1 MNHDQTTLAQAFHQL
16 HAGAEPLMLP
26 NAWDVASARV
36 IENAGAKAVATSSAA
51 MAWALGY
58 PDGEQ
63 MPLDELLGA
72 CRRIAEAIS
81 VPLSVDIERGYGVD
95 AEETGG
101 LVGALLQLGVVGIN
115 IEDGKDPAT
124 GQLADSRLL
133 VQRIACIRAVAEH
146 RGVGLFINAR
156 TDTYLAKELSG
167 EARFEET
174 LKRALA
180 YVQAGANGI
189 FVPGLADAG
198 EIRRLAA
205 LLPVPLNVYAGYP
218 GAPDAATLRGLGVRR
233 ISLGCGTMQ
242 AVLAHLARIAQ
253 EALVEGRYDT
263 MSDHM
268 LSVGEAN
275 GLFAPSSPREVA
287 QQRRLA

>member
-1 MNHDQTTLAQAFHQL
+1 MNHDQTTQAQAFHQL
-16 HAGAEPLMLP
+16 HAGAEPLILP

-36 IENAGAKAVATSSAA
+36 IEHAGAKAVATSSAA

-63 MPLDELLGA
+63 MPLDELLAA
-72 CRRIAEAIS
+72 CRRIAEAVS
-81 VPLSVDIERGYGVD
+81 VPLSIDIERGYGVD

-101 LVGALLQLGVVGIN
+101 LVGALMQLGVVGIN

-133 VQRIACIRAVAEH
+133 AQRIACIRAVAEH
-146 RGVGLFINAR
+146 RGIALFINAR
-156 TDTYLAKELSG
+156 TDTYLSKELSG

-180 YVQAGANGI
+180 YVSAGANGI
-189 FVPGLADAG
+189 FVPGLADAD
-198 EIRRLAA
+198 EIRRLAE
-205 LLPVPLNVYAGYP
+205 LLPVPLNVYVGYP
-218 GAPDAATLRGLGVRR
+218 GAPDAATLRELGVRR

-242 AVLAHLARIAQ
+242 AVLSHLARIAR

-263 MSDHM
+263 MGDHM

-275 GLFAPSSPREVA
+275 GLFEPGVA
-287 QQRRLA
+287 SEQRRRA

>member
-1 MNHDQTTLAQAFHQL
+1 MNHDQTIQAQAFHQL
-16 HAGAEPLMLP
+16 HAGAEPLILP

-63 MPLDELLGA
+63 MPLDELLAA
-72 CRRIAEAIS
+72 CRRIAEAVS
-81 VPLSVDIERGYGVD
+81 VPLSIDIERGYGVD

-101 LVGALLQLGVVGIN
+101 LVGALMQLGVIGIN

-124 GQLADSRLL
+124 GQLADPRVLA
-133 VQRIACIRAVAEH
+133 QRIACIRAVAEH
-146 RGVGLFINAR
+146 RGVALFINAR
-156 TDTYLAKELSG
+156 TDTYLSKELSG

-174 LKRALA
+174 LKRALS
-180 YVQAGANGI
+180 YINAGANGI

-198 EIRRLAA
+198 EIKRLAE
-205 LLPVPLNVYAGYP
+205 LLPVPLNVYVGYP
-218 GAPDAATLRGLGVRR
+218 GAPDVATLHELGVRR

-242 AVLAHLARIAQ
+242 AVLAHLARIAR

-263 MSDHM
+263 MGDHM

-275 GLFAPSSPREVA
+275 GLFAPRVA
-287 QQRRLA
+287 SEQRRRA